1 MVEAFAQV
9 FELQTLLLVFLGV
22 FLGVL
27 FSAIPGLTATMG
39 IALLIPYTFSLP
51 QVPALGMLLGI
62 YIGGMYGGAITAIL
76 IRTPGTPSAA
86 ATLLDGYP
94 MAAKGHAGRALNF
107 ATIASFVGGIIS
119 CIILILIAPQLA
131 SFGLKFGPAEFFA
144 LAVFGLSI
152 VGTISGKHAIKGMA
166 IAALGLLIATV
177 GMDPIGGV
185 ARFTFGSVNLTSGVS
200 FIPALIGLFAV
211 SQVIKEVEE
220 KVKKNQQ
227 KKIKFQRERISLREN
242 LKYWKEYLRSSLI
255 GTFIGIIPGTGTSIA
270 TFLSYNESKR
280 FAKKDR
286 KKDYGTGIPEGVIA
300 TESSNNAVTG
310 GALVPLLTLG
320 IPGDVVTAVILG
332 GLMIQGVTPGP
343 LLFQNNG
350 TLVNSLFITL
360 IIANIFM
367 LLIGLFA
374 VRFVGKIV
382 DVPKNVL
389 LPIVVTLCFIGSYSL
404 SNNLFDVWIALVFGV
419 IGFLLEKYNYPLAPL
434 ILGIIRG
441 PIIESNLRSTV
452 IESSGDLS
460 VLFTRPI
467 SGIFLTIAIVS
478 FVFPLLKSLWA
489 RYKGQPEDDDNSLS
503 A

>member
-1 MVEAFAQV
+1 MEQVLAQV
-9 FELQTLLLVFLGV
+9 FEVQTLVLVFAGV
-22 FLGVL
+22 FLGVV

-51 QVPALGMLLGI
+51 QVPAISMLLGI
-62 YIGGMYGGAITAIL
+62 YIGGMYGGSITAIL

-94 MAAKGHAGRALNF
+94 MAAKGQAGKALNY
-107 ATIASFVGGIIS
+107 ATMGSFVGGIIS
-119 CIILILIAPQLA
+119 CIVLILIAPQLA
-131 SFGLKFGPAEFFA
+131 AFGLKFGPAEFFA

-152 VGTISGKHAIKGMA
+152 VGTISGKNVVKGLMV
-166 IAALGLLIATV
+166 AAVGLMIATV

-211 SQVIKEVEE
+211 SQVIREIEE
-220 KVKKNQQ
+220 KATEGIK
-227 KKIKFQRERISLREN
+227 KKIKYQRERISLRETFS
-242 LKYWKEYLRSSLI
+242 YWKEFLRASAI

-280 FAKKDR
+280 FAKPERR
-286 KKDYGTGIPEGVIA
+286 KEYGTGIPEGVIA
-300 TESSNNAVTG
+300 TETSNNAVTG
-310 GALVPLLTLG
+310 GALIPLLTLG

-332 GLMIQGVTPGP
+332 GLLIQGVTPGP

-350 TLVNSLFITL
+350 PLVYSLFITL

-382 DVPKNVL
+382 DVPKNIL

-404 SNNLFDVWIALVFGV
+404 SNNLFDVWVALVFGI
-419 IGFLLEKYNYPLAPL
+419 IGYLLEKFNYPLPPL
-434 ILGIIRG
+434 ILGIILG
-441 PIIESNLRSTV
+441 PIIESNLRRTI
-452 IESSGDLS
+452 IESSGDLT

-467 SGIFLTIAIVS
+467 SAVFLGIAIVS
-478 FVFPLLKSLWA
+478 FIYPLIKDFWRRTKGKDSLE
-489 RYKGQPEDDDNSLS
+489 EDIP

>member
-1 MVEAFAQV
+1 MIEAFAQV

-94 MAAKGHAGRALNF
+94 MAAKGQAGKALNF

-119 CIILILIAPQLA
+119 CVILILVAPQLA

-152 VGTISGKHAIKGMA
+152 VGTISGKHAIKGMV

-185 ARFTFGSVNLTSGVS
+185 PRFTFGSINLTSGVS

-220 KVKKNQQ
+220 KVKGSQQ
-227 KKIKFQRERISLREN
+227 KKIKFQRERISLKEHFS
-242 LKYWKEYLRSSLI
+242 YWKDYLRSSLI

-280 FAKKDR
+280 FAKKER
-286 KKDYGTGIPEGVIA
+286 KKEYGTGIPEGVIA
-300 TESSNNAVTG
+300 SESSNNAVTG

-382 DVPKNVL
+382 DVPKNIL

-419 IGFLLEKYNYPLAPL
+419 IGFLLEKFNYPLAPL
-434 ILGIIRG
+434 ILGIILG
-441 PIIESNLRSTV
+441 PIIESNLRRTV

-478 FVFPLLKSLWA
+478 FVFPLLKSLWN
-489 RYKGQPEDDDNSLS
+489 RFKGNEEEDDSSLS

>member
-1 MVEAFAQV
+1 MEQILTQV
-9 FELQTLLLVFLGV
+9 FDFQTLTLVFAGV
-22 FLGVL
+22 FLGVV

-51 QVPALGMLLGI
+51 QVPAISMLLGI
-62 YIGGMYGGAITAIL
+62 YIGGMYGGSITAIL

-94 MAAKGHAGRALNF
+94 MAAKGQAGKALNY
-107 ATIASFVGGIIS
+107 ATIGSFVGGIIS
-119 CIILILIAPQLA
+119 CFILILIAPQLA
-131 SFGLKFGPAEFFA
+131 AFGLKFGPAEFFA

-152 VGTISGKHAIKGMA
+152 VGTISGKNVVKGL
-166 IAALGLLIATV
+166 IVVGVGLLIATV

-185 ARFTFGSVNLTSGVS
+185 ARFTFGSINLTSGVS

-211 SQVIKEVEE
+211 SQVIKEIEE
-220 KVKKNQQ
+220 KVTANTK
-227 KKIKFQRERISLREN
+227 KKIKYQRERVSLRETFS
-242 LKYWKEYLRSSLI
+242 YWKEFLRASAI

-280 FAKKDR
+280 FAKPERR
-286 KKDYGTGIPEGVIA
+286 KEYGKGIPEGVIA
-300 TESSNNAVTG
+300 TETSNNAVTG
-310 GALVPLLTLG
+310 GALIPLLTLG

-332 GLMIQGVTPGP
+332 GLLIQGVTPGP

-350 TLVNSLFITL
+350 PLVYSLFITL
-360 IIANIFM
+360 IIANVFM

-404 SNNLFDVWIALVFGV
+404 SNNLFDVWVALAFGV
-419 IGFLLEKYNYPLAPL
+419 IGYLLEKFNYPLPPL
-434 ILGIIRG
+434 ILGIILG
-441 PIIESNLRSTV
+441 PIIESNLRRTI

-460 VLFTRPI
+460 VFFTRPI
-467 SGIFLTIAIVS
+467 SGVFLTIALVS
-478 FVFPLLKSLWA
+478 FLYPLIKDFWRKLKG
-489 RYKGQPEDDDNSLS
+489 KEIMEEDIP

>member
-1 MVEAFAQV
+1 MEQVLSQV
-9 FELQTLLLVFLGV
+9 FDIQTLVLVFAGV
-22 FLGVL
+22 FLGVVL
-27 FSAIPGLTATMG
+27 SAIPGLTATMG
-39 IALLIPYTFSLP
+39 IALLIPYTFTLP
-51 QVPALGMLLGI
+51 QVPAISMLLGI
-62 YIGGMYGGAITAIL
+62 YIGGMYGGSITAIL

-94 MAAKGHAGRALNF
+94 MAAKGQAGKALNY
-107 ATIASFVGGIIS
+107 ATIGSFVGGIIS
-119 CIILILIAPQLA
+119 CLVLILIAPQLA

-152 VGTISGKHAIKGMA
+152 VGTISGNNVVKGMIVA
-166 IAALGLLIATV
+166 GVGLMIATV

-211 SQVIKEVEE
+211 SQVIKEIEE
-220 KVKKNQQ
+220 KATEGIKE
-227 KKIKFQRERISLREN
+227 KIKYQRERISIKEMLS
-242 LKYWKEYLRSSLI
+242 YWKEFLRASAI

-280 FAKKDR
+280 FAKPER
-286 KKDYGTGIPEGVIA
+286 KKEFGTGIPEGVIA
-300 TESSNNAVTG
+300 SETSNNAVTG
-310 GALVPLLTLG
+310 GALIPLLTLG

-350 TLVNSLFITL
+350 PLVYSLFITL

-374 VRFVGKIV
+374 VRFVGKLV
-382 DVPKNVL
+382 DVPKNIL

-404 SNNLFDVWIALVFGV
+404 SNNLFDVWVALVFGV
-419 IGFLLEKYNYPLAPL
+419 IGYLLEKFNYPLPPL
-434 ILGIIRG
+434 ILGIILG
-441 PIIESNLRSTV
+441 PIIESNLRRTI
-452 IESSGDLS
+452 IESSGDLT

-467 SGIFLTIAIVS
+467 SGIFLGIALIS
-478 FVFPLLKSLWA
+478 FFYPLVKDLWKKS
-489 RYKGQPEDDDNSLS
+489 KGKDRLEEDIP